1 MKSKIFHLKVIKI
14 KSGCNF
20 ELSWENGKTI
30 AAIVD
35 YPQDLDQGYQDWKQA
50 YINCY
55 KNLRGKVPKSG
66 RLTVMK
72 DPAGLLREA
81 EARFL
86 SIFHSW
92 LRDGELYEIREEIA
106 KAATDSSINRR
117 YWVDILLTCNC
128 PELTRLPWEAWE
140 ISTTTRTNL
149 SGFGTIRIARVS
161 NTIHAGISHNK
172 ILPSI
177 RRRARVLAIL
187 GDEKG
192 LDFKEDRKALAHLSK
207 LADIKFI
214 GWQPGK
220 DSTSLK
226 QEIVKEIAN
235 PRGWDI
241 LFFAGHS
248 NETAFTGGELH
259 IAPDASLGINEIQQ
273 SLQQGIANGLK
284 FAIFNSCDGISIAES
299 LIALGLP
306 QVAVMAEP
314 IHNQVAQVFIV
325 KFLNSLAEYK
335 DVHEALRDACAFLK
349 DQQNLTYP
357 SAYLIPT
364 LFRHPQSVLF
374 RLEPFGLGHSLRN
387 WLPTKKEALWLSAW
401 LTVTLIPDC
410 QDLLLESRLLL
421 QAGYRQ
427 VTQQV
432 QWQANPSPVKSPVRL
447 VQIDNKSLKQ
457 DNVKLVDGRYMDY
470 GYLASI
476 LDKLVTSN
484 ARIIGFDYILD
495 QDKQQ
500 PDNSKRLRQSVTEA
514 INNNTWLVWAA
525 IEADHPADYYGVSD
539 QIANLNQTMEGD
551 ITTYDWYVELPSNNC
566 DQSCPFSYLLVLSYC
581 LDNQDS
587 GTTQLA
593 MGLPERKD
601 SNHNFR
607 TSVIDW
613 VNDTDTQADTQTNT
627 QLAWLGRVKR
637 PAIAYF
643 LQWFQPIIDYSLPP
657 EQVYQRISAC
667 ELLGSCSGDALADGF
682 SLNQTIVIVAS
693 GGYKEAGIDQEGQD
707 NNLLP
712 LPVAFWRGSQG
723 WQDWFDGKPS
733 FTGGE
738 DHSYIAHHL
747 FYQHLVI
754 PIPNTLMILLT
765 AVLGKGFRL
774 IKQDY
779 PKQGSREQG
788 AGSRK
793 QRCSAVLGV
802 SPMSD
807 CIKKGRKII
816 TIHLGS
822 LLINLGN
829 AWLLYWLVYCL
840 VSLQVYISLKV
851 LLPTLMPLVV
861 FRIYSVTQRE

>member
-35 YPQDLDQGYQDWKQA
+35 YPQDLDQGYQDWKHA

-55 KNLRGKVPKSG
+55 RDLRVIKIKKSG
-66 RLTVMK
+66 SIPSSKK
-72 DPAGLLREA
+72 DHAGFLREA

-86 SIFHSW
+86 SLFDRW

-106 KAATDSSINRR
+106 KAATDSSSNRR
-117 YWVDILLTCNC
+117 YWVDIILTCNC

-161 NTIHAGISHNK
+161 NTIHAGISHDK
-172 ILPSI
+172 IIPGI

-192 LDFKEDRKALAHLSK
+192 LDFEEDRKALAHLSK
-207 LADIKFI
+207 LAEIKFI
-214 GWQPGK
+214 GWQPEK
-220 DSTSLK
+220 DSSTLK
-226 QEIVKEIAN
+226 QEIVKEITN

-259 IAPDASLGINEIQQ
+259 IAPDASLGINEIKQ

-325 KFLNSLAEYK
+325 QFLNSLAEYK

-387 WLPTKKEALWLSAW
+387 WLPTKKQALWLSAW
-401 LTVTLIPDC
+401 LTVSLIPPV
-410 QDLLLESRLLL
+410 QDLLLEFRLLL
-421 QAGYRQ
+421 QAGYRE

-432 QWQANPSPVKSPVRL
+432 QWQANPSPVQSPVRL
-447 VQIDNKSLKQ
+447 VQIDNKSLEQ

-500 PDNSKRLRQSVTEA
+500 PDNSKQLRQSITEA
-514 INNNTWLVWAA
+514 INRNTWLVWAA
-525 IEADHPADYYGVSD
+525 IEAEHPADYYGVSA

-551 ITTYDWYVELPSNNC
+551 ITTYDWYVELPSNKC

-581 LDNQDS
+581 LRNQDS

-593 MGLPERKD
+593 MGLPELQD
-601 SNHNFR
+601 SNQKFR
-607 TSVIDW
+607 TSVIDLL
-613 VNDTDTQADTQTNT
+613 NGADTQANTQAHTQTNTQADT

-657 EQVYQRISAC
+657 EQVYQKISAC
-667 ELLGSCSGDALADGF
+667 ELLGSCSGDALADGL

-712 LPVAFWRGSQG
+712 LPVAFWRRSEG
-723 WQDWFDGKPS
+723 WQDWFDSKSS

-738 DHSYIAHHL
+738 AHSYIAHHL
-747 FYQHLVI
+747 FSQHLVI
-754 PIPNTLMILLT
+754 PIPNALMILLT

-779 PKQGSREQG
+779 PKQGNREQG
-788 AGSRK
+788 AGSRE
-793 QRCSAVLGV
+793 Q
-802 SPMSD
+802 
-807 CIKKGRKII
+807 GRKII
-816 TIHLGS
+816 TIDLGS
-822 LLINLGN
+822 FLINLGN

>member
-30 AAIVD
+30 SAIVD
-35 YPQDLDQGYQDWKQA
+35 YPQDLDQGYQDWKYA

-55 KNLRGKVPKSG
+55 RNLRGKVPKSG
-66 RLTVMK
+66 RIKLKK
-72 DPAGLLREA
+72 DPAALLREA

-86 SIFHSW
+86 SIFDRW

-117 YWVDILLTCNC
+117 YCVDILLTCNC
-128 PELTRLPWEAWE
+128 HELTCLPWEAWE

-161 NTIHAGISHNK
+161 KTIHAGISHNK
-172 ILPSI
+172 IISSI

-192 LDFKEDRKALAHLSK
+192 LDFEEDRKALAHLSK
-207 LADIKFI
+207 LADIKFV

-220 DSTSLK
+220 DSSSLK

-248 NETAFTGGELH
+248 NETASTGGELH
-259 IAPDASLGINEIQQ
+259 IAPDASLGLKDIQK

-284 FAIFNSCDGISIAES
+284 FAIFNSCDGISIAEF

-325 KFLNSLAEYK
+325 QFLNSLAEYK

-349 DQQNLTYP
+349 GQQNFTYP

-401 LTVTLIPDC
+401 LTVSLIPDC

-432 QWQANPSPVKSPVRL
+432 QWQANPSPVQSPVRL

-484 ARIIGFDYILD
+484 AQIIGFDYILD

-500 PDNSKRLRQSVTEA
+500 PENSKRLRQSVTEA

-525 IEADHPADYYGVSD
+525 IEADHPADYQGVSNKM
-539 QIANLNQTMEGD
+539 ANLNQTMEGD
-551 ITTYDWYVELPSNNC
+551 ITTYDWYVELPSNKC
-566 DQSCPFSYLLVLSYC
+566 DKTCPFSYLLVLSYC
-581 LDNQDS
+581 LRNQDS
-587 GTTQLA
+587 QLA
-593 MGLPERKD
+593 MGLPELQD
-601 SNHNFR
+601 SNQNFR

-613 VNDTDTQADTQTNT
+613 VNDTNTQAHTQTNT

-667 ELLGSCSGDALADGF
+667 ELLGSCSGDALADGL
-682 SLNQTIVIVAS
+682 SLNQSIVIVAS

-723 WQDWFDGKPS
+723 WQDWFDSKSS

-738 DHSYIAHHL
+738 AHSYIAHHL
-747 FYQHLVI
+747 FFQHLVI
-754 PIPNTLMILLT
+754 PIPNTLIILLT
-765 AVLGKGFRL
+765 AVVGKGFRL
-774 IKQDY
+774 IKQDD
-779 PKQGSREQG
+779 PEQQQWWF
-788 AGSRK
+788 S
-793 QRCSAVLGV
+793 
-802 SPMSD
+802 
-807 CIKKGRKII
+807 
-816 TIHLGS
+816 
-822 LLINLGN
+822 NLGN

-840 VSLQVYISLKV
+840 VSLQIYISLKV
-851 LLPTLMPLVV
+851 LLPILMPLVV
-861 FRIYSVTQRE
+861 FSSYSVTKRE